1 MAVCLWSEAQK
12 ASEALEQA
20 LEWSSGSWPASH
32 AVYKPHSE
40 SYFRSKQMCAC
51 FSQVESSLHTAL
63 LVVPLSLQLAT
74 GLIFPVLVPRV
85 GAPVCGS
92 NHSLPGRISF
102 PYNFHFPL
110 SLLPGAQVWSLLFP
124 SYLILCGSFLQSWL
138 YSSLSTNLQLVFSEN
153 CPTYRCI
160 FDVFV
165 GEVRILHRHLLST
178 WACSQSPFIDISLWC
193 IFSDLQYVFK
203 LFFFDIKLEEF
214 FIYSVQDFV

>member
-32 AVYKPHSE
+32 AAYKPQSE
-40 SYFRSKQMCAC
+40 SCFRSKQMCAC
-51 FSQVESSLHTAL
+51 FSQVESRLHTAL
-63 LVVPLSLQLAT
+63 LLVPLSLQLST

-102 PYNFHFPL
+102 LYNFHFPL

-153 CPTYRCI
+153 CSAYRCI
-160 FDVFV
+160 FWCVRGR
-165 GEVRILHRHLLST
+165 GENPPLSSPLHLGMFPMTIHRY
-178 WACSQSPFIDISLWC
+178 
-193 IFSDLQYVFK
+193 FSVMY
-203 LFFFDIKLEEF
+203 LFRS
-214 FIYSVQDFV
+214 SVHF